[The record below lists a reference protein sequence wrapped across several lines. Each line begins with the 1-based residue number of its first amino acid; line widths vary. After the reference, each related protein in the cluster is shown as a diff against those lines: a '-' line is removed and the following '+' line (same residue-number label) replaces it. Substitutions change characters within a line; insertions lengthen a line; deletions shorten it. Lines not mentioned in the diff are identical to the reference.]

1 MKKIEM
7 IEKAGTIKDALNLL
21 SKRQL
26 RRFGAVISFFQLH
39 NNWNYFL
46 DERESSRFFV
56 EYFIGSKLKEYSI
69 VEQRNIIYDYLEM
82 YAKDDQR
89 QKIIEVAKAVSKG
102 MTAYEINKIAKL

>member
-1 MKKIEM
+1 M
-7 IEKAGTIKDALNLL
+7 
-21 SKRQL
+21 
-26 RRFGAVISFFQLH
+26 
-39 NNWNYFL
+39 